1 MNRSPRKLANSAQ
14 IMANNNIKLKQKKK
28 TKASRTLLLLMK
40 TKLINLKQQ
49 LPDIMQNGAEKRA
62 AGAHGV
68 CVIPIAPTAAVAT

>member
-62 AGAHGV
+62 AGV

>member
-1 MNRSPRKLANSAQ
+1 
-14 IMANNNIKLKQKKK
+14 
-28 TKASRTLLLLMK
+28 MK